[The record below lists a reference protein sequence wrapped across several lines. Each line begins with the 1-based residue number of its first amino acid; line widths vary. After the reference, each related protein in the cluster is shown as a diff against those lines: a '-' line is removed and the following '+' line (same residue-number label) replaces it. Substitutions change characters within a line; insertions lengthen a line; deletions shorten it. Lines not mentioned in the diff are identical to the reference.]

1 VLLTLSLRQLER
13 PVATVLLPLIFLLAA
28 ANWALTIQMIQ
39 WWSMN
44 DWILFA
50 LGIILIIIELGV
62 TLLVFNFLKSSPRP
76 QLDSVP

>member
-1 VLLTLSLRQLER
+1 
-13 PVATVLLPLIFLLAA
+13 
-28 ANWALTIQMIQ
+28 
-39 WWSMN
+39 
-44 DWILFA
+44 LFA